1 MLNLTVPTTFTA
13 ACAESLAQLNQEY
26 AATGRRVHEVYGSLQ
41 SAPFNSARPAKY
53 LPSPTQAQFRSH
65 IQTLGNSGIG
75 FNYLLNA
82 PSYANYE
89 YTSHG
94 RAELE
99 ALLALLVDCGVRS
112 VTVAVPYLARIIA
125 SRYPALE
132 VVTSTIGYVGAMRG
146 IDQWLE
152 AGAKRIVLDVEA
164 NRDFRFLKRAS
175 LESPVPLELIANPVC
190 ISQCHYKYN
199 HYCVAG
205 HGSQNLSGEGIPGF
219 PYNGFYLNWCFF
231 QKLASPGEFL
241 KSPWIRPEDIPLW
254 EKAGIRFF
262 KLAGRGMPE
271 TQILALT
278 RAYLS
283 GCFEGD
289 LLDLLGW
296 PHWLNFRKNADGSL
310 LPPLEIHLPN
320 EALTGFLD
328 FFYEKLPECRLGCKG
343 CEHCSAWGKRVLS
356 INSPELLDRYLDNM
370 RRNLDELTNH
380 LPTTEEDAAL
390 REQWQEQADSQTLD
404 Q

>member
-13 ACAESLAQLNQEY
+13 ACAKGLAQLNQEY
-26 AATGRRVHEVYGSLQ
+26 AVNDRRVHEVYGSLQ

-65 IQTLGNSGIG
+65 IQALSDSDIG

-89 YTSHG
+89 YTSQG

-99 ALLALLVDCGVRS
+99 ELLALLVDCGVRS
-112 VTVAVPYLARIIA
+112 VTVAVPYMARIIA
-125 SRYPALE
+125 SRYPSLE

-152 AGAKRIVLDVEA
+152 TGAKRIVLDVEA

-175 LESPVPLELIANPVC
+175 LESPVPLEVIANPVC

-219 PYNGFYLNWCFF
+219 PYNGFYLNWCFLK
-231 QKLASPGEFL
+231 KLASPGEFL

-271 TQILALT
+271 TQILTLT

-283 GCFEGD
+283 GHFEGD

-310 LPPLEIHLPN
+310 LPPLDIHLPN

-343 CEHCSAWGKRVLS
+343 CEHCSAWAKRVVS
-356 INSPELLDRYLDNM
+356 VDSPELLDRYHENM

-380 LPTTEEDAAL
+380 LPTAEEDATL
-390 REQWQEQADSQTLD
+390 REQWQEQADKQTLD

>member
-13 ACAESLAQLNQEY
+13 SFAESLSQLNKEY
-26 AATGRRVHEVYGSLQ
+26 AAIEHKVHEVYGSLQ
-41 SAPFNSARPAKY
+41 NAPFNSARPAKY

-65 IQTLGNSGIG
+65 IQALSDSGIG

-89 YTSHG
+89 YTSQG
-94 RAELE
+94 RAELKN
-99 ALLALLVDCGVRS
+99 LLALLVDCGVRS

-125 SRYPALE
+125 DRYPALE

-152 AGAKRIVLDVEA
+152 AGASRIVLDVEA

-175 LESPVPLELIANPVC
+175 LESPVPLEVIANPVC

-199 HYCVAG
+199 HYCVAA
-205 HGSQNLSGEGIPGF
+205 HGSQKKIGKGVPGF
-219 PYNGFYLNWCFF
+219 PYNGWYLNWCFLK
-231 QKLASPGEFL
+231 KLSNPGEFL
-241 KSPWIRPEDIPLW
+241 KSPWIRPEDLPFW
-254 EKAGIRFF
+254 EKAGIHFF
-262 KLAGRGMPE
+262 KIAGRGMPE
-271 TQILALT
+271 EKIHALT

-283 GCFEGD
+283 GRFEGD

-296 PHWLNFRKNADGSL
+296 PHWLNFRKNSDGSL

-320 EALTGFLD
+320 ETLSGFLD

-343 CEHCSAWGKRVLS
+343 CEHCTTWANRVLEV
-356 INSPELLDRYLDNM
+356 NSQELLNSYIDNM
-370 RRNLDELTNH
+370 RRNLNELANH
-380 LPTTEEDAAL
+380 LPTAEEDAIL
-390 REQWQEQADSQTLD
+390 REQWQEQAGKQTLD

>member
-13 ACAESLAQLNQEY
+13 SCAESLTQLNHEY
-26 AATGRRVHEVYGSLQ
+26 APSDRRVHEVYGSLQ
-41 SAPFNSARPAKY
+41 NAPFNSARPAKY
-53 LPSPTQAQFRSH
+53 LPSPTQTQFRQH
-65 IQTLGNSGIG
+65 IRALADSDIG

-89 YTSHG
+89 YTSQG

-99 ALLALLVDCGVRS
+99 ELLALLVDCGVRS
-112 VTVAVPYLARIIA
+112 VTVAVPYMARIIA

-175 LESPVPLELIANPVC
+175 LESPVPLEVIANPVC

-199 HYCVAG
+199 HYCVAA
-205 HGSQNLSGEGIPGF
+205 HGSQKPSGSGVPGF
-219 PYNGFYLNWCFF
+219 PYNGFYLNWCFLK
-231 QKLASPGEFL
+231 KLANPGEFL
-241 KSPWIRPEDIPLW
+241 KSPWIRPEDLPLW

-271 TQILALT
+271 AQILALS

-296 PHWLNFRKNADGSL
+296 PHWQSFRKDGDGSL

-328 FFYEKLPECRLGCKG
+328 FFYERLPECRLGCKG
-343 CEHCSAWGKRVLS
+343 CEHCSAWAKRVLTV
-356 INSPELLDRYLDNM
+356 NSQELLDRYVDNM
-370 RRNLDELTNH
+370 RRNLNELTNH
-380 LPTTEEDAAL
+380 LSTPEEDAAL
-390 REQWQEQADSQTLD
+390 QKQWQEQADKQMLD

>member
-13 ACAESLAQLNQEY
+13 SCAESLAQLNQEY
-26 AATGRRVHEVYGSLQ
+26 AATDRRVHEVYGSLQ
-41 SAPFNSARPAKY
+41 NAPFNSARPAKY

-65 IQTLGNSGIG
+65 IQALADSGIG
-75 FNYLLNA
+75 FNYLINA

-89 YTSHG
+89 YTSQG

-99 ALLALLVDCGVRS
+99 ELLALLVDCGVRS

-125 SRYPALE
+125 SRFPALE

-190 ISQCHYKYN
+190 ISQCHYKFN

-205 HGSQNLSGEGIPGF
+205 HGSKNLSGEGIPGF
-219 PYNGFYLNWCFF
+219 PYNGFYLNWCFLK
-231 QKLASPGEFL
+231 KLASPGELL
-241 KSPWIRPEDIPLW
+241 KSPWIRPEDVPLW

-271 TQILALT
+271 TQILSLT
-278 RAYLS
+278 SAYLS
-283 GCFEGD
+283 GRFEGD

-296 PHWLNFRKNADGSL
+296 PHWLSFRKNGDGSL

-343 CEHCSAWGKRVLS
+343 CEHCTAWSNRVVS
-356 INSPELLDRYLDNM
+356 VTSPELLNSYIENM

-380 LPTTEEDAAL
+380 LPTPEEDAAL
-390 REQWQEQADSQTLD
+390 REQWQEQADKQTLD